1 MTCGHGRTSWET
13 ACSFEPETPPS
24 ELWLCNTEG
33 VSFPKAGLLR
43 QTVARDVVPGKG
55 PFHYHNRVQNDL
67 DAGSVYKSQGH
78 YSETETTWE
87 GSVTAEGAQIVDL
100 AVPVVFLTFLLYQPS
115 HFGVAR

>member
-1 MTCGHGRTSWET
+1 M
-13 ACSFEPETPPS
+13 PPS

-33 VSFPKAGLLR
+33 VSFPTAGLLR
-43 QTVARDVVPGKG
+43 QTVAPGGAGDVVPEKG
-55 PFHYHNRVQNDL
+55 PFRYHNHGQNGL
-67 DAGSVYKSQGH
+67 VAGNVYISQDH

-87 GSVTAEGAQIVDL
+87 GSVTAEGALIVGL